1 MDKKQHWEEVY
12 KTKTP
17 QEVSWTQEMPTT
29 SLRLIQEANISKN
42 EAIIDIGGGDS
53 KLVDFLI
60 QEGYTNITVVDISG
74 NALEKAKIRLADK
87 ANHVEWIESDIN
99 TFVPKKQYALWHDRA
114 VFHFLTNKEEI
125 KRYNELVTQHT
136 QKQFIIGTFSNNGPL
151 KCSGLDIK
159 QYTSKELEELF
170 NHSFELVTSFNEDHK
185 TPFNTIQNFTFASFK
200 RTYNCC

>member
-1 MDKKQHWEEVY
+1 MDSKKHWEEVY
-12 KTKTP
+12 KTKSP

-60 QEGYTNITVVDISG
+60 QEGYTNITVLDISG
-74 NALEKAKIRLADK
+74 NALEKAKIRLGDK

-114 VFHFLTNKEEI
+114 VFHFLTKKEEI

-136 QKQFIIGTFSNNGPL
+136 MKHFIIGTFSDNGPI

-170 NHSFELVTSFNEDHK
+170 NHSFELASSFNEDHK